1 MKEYKGSEMF
11 PSTDVWLPVTLSLTV
26 LLLVVVAL
34 TPVSAWSHP
43 GTGAGSQYAAD
54 ADAVNEMIRKEY
66 TLHADGAVDY
76 RLCLRTRILTYR
88 GKKQHGDLH
97 IPYNSAY
104 ETVEVDVAHTGTLRA
119 DGIFV
124 QIRQDEINDIQ
135 DPATAAASLYS
146 SARLKVI
153 NFPSVEPGTTVVADV
168 TVHTRR
174 PGIMAFWKREFF
186 ALSSPTTEKSVILHA
201 PQSVSV
207 HYVANSRIIKETKG
221 IKDGIV
227 TWTWTGKYLPAVVDE
242 PLSPPDVHVS
252 PVLFVTTLSSFKEVA
267 AFYNALVPW
276 QTHGILADQIPDALA
291 AVSDIDQ
298 LYIRFMLMFMPYSI
312 PFLNTSLNCQQPAV
326 TVERGYGTPLQL
338 AWLFQSILA
347 SKGISASIYAV
358 SDSYMVSMLP
368 LPFMPD
374 IFSDFLVR
382 VGNTWYSFA
391 NRELTPGITGLDSHA
406 AVNFLDGSI
415 TSVRDRVENLKI
427 TTVNAEYSLGGSTS
441 GIHFSMDAGESA
453 ALTRRGF
460 RYLSGTELSIAR
472 SMVLHTVDPLAVG
485 RVRFCGLNDLMQPV
499 GIMVDFTIPEPVP
512 VVYTSSFFPVPAS
525 SVLDGYIK
533 ISPDRKNPVWFPER
547 RRDVMVFVLK
557 LPLGVEVKGMP
568 RDFKGSV
575 GPFAWHI
582 SANLYGRTV
591 YYVRQIETER
601 GILSVGRPLKKFV
614 SVFSRLASPA
624 QGVVMFAPYGTFNL
638 GGSNP

>member
-1 MKEYKGSEMF
+1 MKEYKRSEMV
-11 PSTDVWLPVTLSLTV
+11 PSREVWLPVTLSLTV
-26 LLLVVVAL
+26 LLLFVVAL
-34 TPVSAWSHP
+34 TPVCARKYT

-54 ADAVNEMIRKEY
+54 ADAVNEIIRKEY
-66 TLHADGAVDY
+66 TLHADGTVDY
-76 RLCLRTRILTYR
+76 RLHLRTHILTYR

-104 ETVEVDVAHTGTLRA
+104 ETVEVDLACTGTLRA

-124 QIRQDEINDIQ
+124 QVGQDEINDIP
-135 DPATAAASLYS
+135 DPATSAASIYS

-153 NFPSVEPGTTVVADV
+153 NFPSVEPGATVVADV

-174 PGIMAFWKREFF
+174 PGMMAFWKREFF
-186 ALSSPTTEKSVILHA
+186 ALSSPTTQKSVILHA

-221 IKDGIV
+221 VKDGIV

-242 PLSPPDVHVS
+242 PQSPPDVHVS
-252 PVLFVTTLSSFKEVA
+252 PVLFVTTLASFKEVA
-267 AFYNALVPW
+267 EFYNALVPW

-291 AVSDIDQ
+291 AVSDTDQ
-298 LYIRFMLMFMPYSI
+298 LYIRFMSMFMPYPI
-312 PFLNTSLNCQQPAV
+312 PFLSTSLACQYPAA
-326 TVERGYGTPLQL
+326 TVQCGYGTPLQL

-374 IFSDFLVR
+374 IFGDFLVR
-382 VGNTWYSFA
+382 VGNIWYSFD

-406 AVNFLDGSI
+406 ALNLLDGSI
-415 TSVRDRVENLKI
+415 TYVRDRVENLKI
-427 TTVNAEYSLGGSTS
+427 TTVSAGYSLDGSTR
-441 GIHFSMDAGESA
+441 GILFSMDAGASA

-485 RVRFCGLNDLMQPV
+485 RVWFYGLNDLMQPV
-499 GIMVDFTIPEPVP
+499 GIRVNFTIPEPVP
-512 VVYTSSFFPVPAS
+512 ALYTASFFPLPPS
-525 SVLDGYIK
+525 SALDAYTT

-547 RRDVMVFVLK
+547 RSDVTVFVLK
-557 LPLGVEVKGMP
+557 LPLGAEVKGVP
-568 RDFKGSV
+568 QDFRGAV

-582 SANLYGRTV
+582 SVTVCGRTV
-591 YYVRQIETER
+591 YYVREVKTAR
-601 GILSVGRPLKKFV
+601 GILPAGSPLKKFV
-614 SVFSRLASPA
+614 SVLSRLASPA
-624 QGVVMFAPYGTFNL
+624 QGVVMFAPYG
-638 GGSNP
+638 SSP